1 MIKVKLLFDKKILC
15 LGNNSSDTDQRT
27 SDLASQDNTVNYGMI
42 LSGDFLPE
50 LPGYYHTSVVDLSS
64 GEIIK
69 LAKKFHHIILLD
81 QPIEEWEHPTVLET
95 TYKTIIELDQLG
107 YSVEYKNNENIKK
120 FDYWHNL
127 VQENKSFCIHPWT
140 LQIEEN
146 GQVVLCPR
154 STVKI
159 SDKKLSDINWQ
170 TDADYQRIRQN
181 MLEGKHLH
189 DHCKVCYDY
198 EAKGIESYRQFET
211 KEWASRLQLESVND
225 LDNIEKPYFF
235 DVRLSNKCNLMCRS
249 CNPDFSN
256 LIEKELKEFKITH
269 PTVPV
274 RSFKYSNLAHIDI
287 KELTKKH
294 RVYLTGGEP
303 TVMQEVYDWMQE
315 CIDKN
320 KTNFNFTL
328 GTNGQ
333 RINKK
338 FLNLTKHFTDL
349 NFSVSLD
356 GFGIIND
363 YWRWGSK
370 FETVIENMHVLKR
383 QGHNININCVP
394 GIYNVTNLHL
404 LLEYLDR
411 EFSDTT
417 IYMQINYLA
426 LQSAYNNPNAKL
438 VLESMDR
445 CKQTSVYFSN
455 GKSCKTTID
464 SLYDYYSNSPTC
476 DLKSL
481 KEFFEYNDKLDQ
493 ARNVRLIDYI
503 PELEACRKYI
513 QDIK

>member
-1 MIKVKLLFDKKILC
+1 MSNNIILYLGSNNINTDIRVSNIATNDKTINHGLLNAD
-15 LGNNSSDTDQRT
+15 NSS
-27 SDLASQDNTVNYGMI
+27 I
-42 LSGDFLPE
+42 LE
-50 LPGYYHTSVVDLSS
+50 PGYYHTSVMDLSVGS
-64 GEIIK
+64 IIK
-69 LAKKFHHIILLD
+69 LAEKFNKIILLD

-95 TYKTIIELDQLG
+95 TYKTMVELDQLG
-107 YSVEYKNNENIKK
+107 YSVEYKNNKNIKK
-120 FDYWHNL
+120 FNYWHNL

-170 TDADYQRIRQN
+170 TDPEYKKVRQA
-181 MLEGKHLH
+181 MLEGKQLH

-211 KEWASRLQLESVND
+211 KEWASRLRLESVND
-225 LDNIEKPYFF
+225 LNNIEKPYFF

-269 PTVPV
+269 PTVSV
-274 RSFKYSNLAHIDI
+274 KLFKYSNLAHIDI

-338 FLNLTKHFTDL
+338 FLNLTKYFTDL

-417 IYMQINYLA
+417 IYMQINYFA
-426 LQSAYNNPNAKL
+426 WQSAYNNPNAKL

-464 SLYDYYSNSPTC
+464 SLYDYYSNNPTC
-476 DLKSL
+476 DLQSL

-503 PELEACRKYI
+503 PELEECRKYL
-513 QDIK
+513 D

>member
-1 MIKVKLLFDKKILC
+1 MFNKKILC
-15 LGNNSSDTDQRT
+15 LGSNTIDTDIRVLNLATNDKTINHGLLNADNSS
-27 SDLASQDNTVNYGMI
+27 I
-42 LSGDFLPE
+42 LKS
-50 LPGYYHTSVVDLSS
+50 GYYHTSITDLSI
-64 GEIIK
+64 GEILK
-69 LAKKFHHIILLD
+69 LAGKFNKIILLD
-81 QPIEEWEHPTVLET
+81 QPIEEWAHPTVLET
-95 TYKTIIELDQLG
+95 TYKTMVDLDQLR
-107 YSVEYKNNENIKK
+107 YPVEYKNNENIKK
-120 FDYWHNL
+120 LNYWHNL

-146 GQVVLCPR
+146 GQMVLCPR
-154 STVKI
+154 SSVKI
-159 SDKKLSDINWQ
+159 SDKKPSDINWH
-170 TDADYQRIRQN
+170 TDPGYKKVRQA
-181 MLEGKHLH
+181 MLDGKQLH

-211 KEWASRLQLESVND
+211 KEWASRLRLESIND
-225 LDNIEKPYFF
+225 LTNIKKPYFF

-274 RSFKYSNLAHIDI
+274 RSYKYSNLAHIDI
-287 KELTKKH
+287 NELTEKN

-320 KTNFNFTL
+320 KTNFDFTL

-338 FLNLTKHFTDL
+338 FLNLTKYFTNL

-370 FETVIENMHVLKR
+370 FETVIENMQVLKR

-404 LLEYLDR
+404 LLEFLDR
-411 EFSDTT
+411 EFSNTT
-417 IYMQINYLA
+417 IYMQINYFA
-426 LQSAYNNPNAKL
+426 LQSAYNNPNTKL

-464 SLYDYYSNSPTC
+464 SLYDHYSNNPTC
-476 DLKSL
+476 DLESL

-503 PELEACRKYI
+503 PELEDCRKYI
-513 QDIK
+513 S

>member
-1 MIKVKLLFDKKILC
+1 MFNEKILC
-15 LGNNSSDTDQRT
+15 LGSNNLNTDIRVST
-27 SDLASQDNTVNYGMI
+27 LASANNTVNHGLLTEASKKI
-42 LSGDFLPE
+42 QE
-50 LPGYYHTSVVDLSS
+50 PGYYHTSLSDS
-64 GEIIK
+64 STGNIIN
-69 LAKKFHHIILLD
+69 LAKHFDIIIFLD
-81 QPIEEWEHPTVLET
+81 QPAKEWSHPTLFET
-95 TYKTIIELDQLG
+95 TYKLMIELDQQG
-107 YSVEYKNNENIKK
+107 FAVQYKDNENIKK
-120 FDYWHNL
+120 LNYWHNL
-127 VQENKSFCIHPWT
+127 LQENKSFCIHPWI
-140 LQIEEN
+140 LQIQEN
-146 GQVVLCPR
+146 GQMVLCPR
-154 STVKI
+154 SSVKI
-159 SDKKLSDINWQ
+159 SDKSPKEINWH
-170 TDADYQRIRQN
+170 TDDNYNHIRMQ
-181 MLEGKHLH
+181 MLDGNLLS

-198 EAKGIESYRQFET
+198 ESKGIESYRQFET
-211 KEWASRLQLESVND
+211 KEWANRLQLQS
-225 LDNIEKPYFF
+225 IEELEHIKQPYFF

-256 LIEKELKEFKITH
+256 RIEKELKEFKIMH

-274 RSFKYSNLAHIDI
+274 RSYKYSNLAHLNIN
-287 KELTKKH
+287 ELTEKH

-303 TVMQEVYDWMQE
+303 TVMQEVYDWMKE

-320 KTNFNFTL
+320 RTNFDFTL

-338 FLNLTKHFTDL
+338 FLNLTKYFTNL

-394 GIYNVTNLHL
+394 GVYNVTNLHL
-404 LLEYLDR
+404 LLEFLDR

-417 IYMQINYLA
+417 IYMQINYFA
-426 LQSAYNNPNAKL
+426 LQSAYNHPNAKL

-445 CKQTSVYFSN
+445 CKQTSVYYSN

-464 SLYDYYSNSPTC
+464 SLYDYYSNNPTC

-481 KEFFEYNDKLDQ
+481 KEFFDYNDKLDQ
-493 ARNVRLIDYI
+493 ARNVKLIDYI
-503 PELEACRKYI
+503 PELEACRKYL
-513 QDIK
+513 D

>member
-1 MIKVKLLFDKKILC
+1 MFNKKILC
-15 LGNNSSDTDQRT
+15 LGSNTIDTDIRVLNLATNDKTINHGLLNADNSS
-27 SDLASQDNTVNYGMI
+27 I
-42 LSGDFLPE
+42 LKS
-50 LPGYYHTSVVDLSS
+50 GYYHTSITDLSI
-64 GEIIK
+64 GEILK
-69 LAKKFHHIILLD
+69 LAGKFNKIILLD
-81 QPIEEWEHPTVLET
+81 QPIEEWAHPTVLET
-95 TYKTIIELDQLG
+95 TYKTMVDLDQLR
-107 YSVEYKNNENIKK
+107 YPVEYKNNENIKK
-120 FDYWHNL
+120 LNYWHNL

-146 GQVVLCPR
+146 GQMVLCPR
-154 STVKI
+154 SSVKI
-159 SDKKLSDINWQ
+159 SDKKPSDINWH
-170 TDADYQRIRQN
+170 TDPGYKKVRQA
-181 MLEGKHLH
+181 MLDGKQLH

-211 KEWASRLQLESVND
+211 KEWASRLRLESIND
-225 LDNIEKPYFF
+225 LTNIKKPYFF

-249 CNPDFSN
+249 CNPDYSN

-274 RSFKYSNLAHIDI
+274 RSYKYSNLAHIDI
-287 KELTKKH
+287 NELTEKN

-320 KTNFNFTL
+320 KTNFDFTL

-338 FLNLTKHFTDL
+338 FLNLTKYFTNL

-370 FETVIENMHVLKR
+370 FETVIENMQVLKR

-404 LLEYLDR
+404 LLEFLDR
-411 EFSDTT
+411 EFSNTT
-417 IYMQINYLA
+417 IYMQINYFA
-426 LQSAYNNPNAKL
+426 LQSAYNNPNTKL

-464 SLYDYYSNSPTC
+464 SLYDHYSNNPTC
-476 DLKSL
+476 DLESL

-503 PELEACRKYI
+503 PELEDCRKYI
-513 QDIK
+513 S